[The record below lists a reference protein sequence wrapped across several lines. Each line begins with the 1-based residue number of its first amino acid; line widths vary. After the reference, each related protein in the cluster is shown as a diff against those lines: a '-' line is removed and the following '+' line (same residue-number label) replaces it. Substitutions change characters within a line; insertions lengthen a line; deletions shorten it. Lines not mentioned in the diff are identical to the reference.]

1 MGAGRTRKTGLI
13 LIVLILVVLLIA
25 VGAIFLLRGTLF
37 GGQEVASDEGGQSP
51 QQAAQ
56 PTAPPTIDILVAAR
70 DIPRGKLIT
79 ADDLTI
85 MSWPA
90 IEQAPPPL
98 GVLVVDGSTGAGLE
112 QAVGRMARADIL
124 AGSPVLET
132 VLTAAGQATDLADV
146 GSDAALRIPSG
157 YIAIAVPVTRLSSV
171 AYALRE
177 GDHVDVLMS
186 FRFMDVDEE
195 FQTELPNNAVLLDV
209 DEETGE
215 LVVREYPVGRE
226 ERGIFGDTI
235 MMVPGDGEKAI
246 QQTTQLVIDNAVVLH
261 VGNWP
266 LSDLNQPIVVTPEP
280 TPTPVPEGEAP
291 ADGQTASA
299 QTAPTPV
306 PSLPVPDVVTLIM
319 SRQDALIMKYAIEQG
334 ASIDLA
340 LRSAADDDVQ
350 GITTDPVTL
359 SYIINSRNVTPPEKL
374 PIALDPRLDKLQ
386 ELVEEDI
393 YVAPPPPQET
403 GVGS

>member
-280 TPTPVPEGEAP
+280 TPTPVPEG
-291 ADGQTASA
+291 DRKS
-299 QTAPTPV
+299 
-306 PSLPVPDVVTLIM
+306 VV
-319 SRQDALIMKYAIEQG
+319 
-334 ASIDLA
+334 
-340 LRSAADDDVQ
+340 
-350 GITTDPVTL
+350 
-359 SYIINSRNVTPPEKL
+359 
-374 PIALDPRLDKLQ
+374 
-386 ELVEEDI
+386 
-393 YVAPPPPQET
+393 
-403 GVGS
+403 

>member
-1 MGAGRTRKTGLI
+1 
-13 LIVLILVVLLIA
+13 
-25 VGAIFLLRGTLF
+25 
-37 GGQEVASDEGGQSP
+37 
-51 QQAAQ
+51 
-56 PTAPPTIDILVAAR
+56 APPTIDILVAAR

-319 SRQDALIMKYAIEQG
+319 PRQDALIMKYAIEQG

>member
-132 VLTAAGQATDLADV
+132 VLTAAGQVTDLADV

-319 SRQDALIMKYAIEQG
+319 PRQDALIMKYAIEQG

>member
-299 QTAPTPV
+299 QTAPTPI

-319 SRQDALIMKYAIEQG
+319 PRQDALIMKYAIEQG

>member
-132 VLTAAGQATDLADV
+132 VRTAAGQATDLADV

-319 SRQDALIMKYAIEQG
+319 PRQDALIMKYAIEQG

>member
-157 YIAIAVPVTRLSSV
+157 HIAIAVPVTRLSSV

-319 SRQDALIMKYAIEQG
+319 PRQDALIMKYAIEQG

>member
-79 ADDLTI
+79 ADHLTV

-90 IEQAPPPL
+90 LEQAPPPL
-98 GVLVVDGSTGAGLE
+98 GVLVVDGSSGAGLE

-319 SRQDALIMKYAIEQG
+319 PRQDALIMKYAIEQG

>member
-112 QAVGRMARADIL
+112 QAVGLMARADIL

-319 SRQDALIMKYAIEQG
+319 PRQDALIMKYAIEQG

>member
-319 SRQDALIMKYAIEQG
+319 PRQDALIMKYAIEQG

-393 YVAPPPPQET
+393 YIAPPPPQET